1 MMRTAEFTT
10 HFVLAI
16 DPPRTESPRHASE
29 SIHPVQTF
37 RYLPPSRLAGFDTR
51 SEQGL
56 DQIIYIQTLIEED

>member
-1 MMRTAEFTT
+1 MMRNSEYTTRFTLT
-10 HFVLAI
+10 LN
-16 DPPRTESPRHASE
+16 PPRNASARPASE
-29 SIHPVQTF
+29 SIHPVQSF